1 MGPGSVRTLE
11 IWQDGIGLVKVLY
24 HLTSAWP
31 KEEMYGLTSQ
41 VRRAAVS
48 IPSNIAEGVGRAT
61 AAEIVRFSQI
71 ALGSAYELDTLLTI
85 ALGLG
90 FSPETDIQATQA
102 RLSSLC
108 KRISGFIRHQ
118 EQKR

>member
-11 IWQDGIGLVKVLY
+11 IWQEGIGLVKVLY
-24 HLTSAWP
+24 QLTSGWP

-48 IPSNIAEGVGRAT
+48 IPSNLAEGVGRAT
-61 AAEIVRFSQI
+61 AAEKVRFGHI

-85 ALGLG
+85 ALELG
-90 FSPETDIQATQA
+90 FSPETDIQASRT

-108 KRISGFIRHQ
+108 KRISSFIRHQ